1 MRSVGEGE
9 RMRALQSSINQAVV
23 KSQPV
28 DQLDGFCVQM
38 SIRIYWMEKAFI
50 SGVIAPVMVLEKD
63 EINEQELAA
72 RAATTWFKE
81 WQLPICLMLGVIIVG
96 IITGWIRRA
105 REKFYFTEYEIA
117 PRMSGSHAAGVN
129 DAPQEMYGKLM
140 SISDTLM
147 ERYYLLLLGEARD
160 PEAHP
165 MEAKKALAQKL
176 TARYHDEAAALAAR
190 EDWDLRF
197 SKKNLADADL
207 PEISISTLPAELTVL
222 TLSAHAFSAAFSIEK
237 SNSELRKQFITTGSV
252 QLNGE
257 KLTDP
262 NAVPTLAAG
271 DVLKLSKKHAVRLI
285 D

>member
-1 MRSVGEGE
+1 LQKEEG
-9 RMRALQSSINQAVV
+9 QPQQVV
-23 KSQPV
+23 MLMPLLEG
-28 DQLDGFCVQM
+28 LDGVKKM
-38 SIRIYWMEKAFI
+38 SKSY
-50 SGVIAPVMVLEKD
+50 GNYV
-63 EINEQELAA
+63 
-72 RAATTWFKE
+72 
-81 WQLPICLMLGVIIVG
+81 
-96 IITGWIRRA
+96 
-105 REKFYFTEYEIA
+105 
-117 PRMSGSHAAGVN
+117 GVN

-160 PEAHP
+160 PDAHP